1 MKKLEITYSHTADDQ
16 ILLVR
21 VNGYDKNE
29 IDATFGE
36 EVLRLY
42 EAAPVRV
49 SVAWDTL
56 YLTTKNGETRYHVR
70 QAYSLKE
77 FNGLLDSVRQATE
90 ILSTIRK
97 QVADYKEIKMV
108 F

>member
-1 MKKLEITYSHTADDQ
+1 MKKLEITYSHTADDKV
-16 ILLVR
+16 LLVR
-21 VNGYDKNE
+21 VNGYDKDE
-29 IDATFGE
+29 IASVFGD

-49 SVAWDTL
+49 SVKWSTL
-56 YLTTKNGETRYHVR
+56 YLATKNGETRFHVR
-70 QAYSLKE
+70 QAYSLTE

-90 ILSTIRK
+90 SLSIIRK
-97 QVADYKEIKMV
+97 QVADYKEIKVV

>member
-1 MKKLEITYSHTADDQ
+1 MKKLEITYSHTADDKV
-16 ILLVR
+16 LLVR
-21 VNGYDKNE
+21 VNGYDKDE
-29 IDATFGE
+29 IASVFGD

-56 YLTTKNGETRYHVR
+56 HLTTRNGGTRYHVR
-70 QAYSLKE
+70 QAYSLTE
-77 FNGLLDSVRQATE
+77 FNGMLDSVRQATE
-90 ILSTIRK
+90 RLSIIRK
-97 QVADYKEIKMV
+97 QVADYKEIKVV